1 MGLQFLNSKSS
12 FPAFVLFLSILKK
25 NMFMWCIV
33 YFLCVSDI
41 KVLCEEMQNSPVF
54 NYINNLSPIK
64 PVRSIPIAQTFGSL
78 SPSVYTPPHKGSRS
92 KRSLLKSYLLFSSSS
107 SLLIWNMF
115 SFCSHTYFSDPSK
128 ELVEEALLETIP
140 PEILKNDCISTPPRR
155 AAAND
160 GSCGDGETDLQR
172 MCDGNVKRKSDT
184 PDWDT
189 QFPDTPE
196 MLIYDTLNDSEADR
210 CFLPASSD
218 SKRRSCGGTKPRL
231 EPVSNSKELADV
243 SKKKLRILLNS
254 LVLDWSLFLWNY
266 SLLCVWQA
274 LHRGVRRRL
283 LDFEMPDKQ
292 TLEKYSSS
300 CVVPPP
306 STGLHLNAAFA
317 MSSKDTN
324 KYSLS
329 GNIKVGLQNSTTPV
343 LHSHDFAGENETGEA
358 AGQSVV
364 EEVQKSSL
372 ALVEMNQSSPK
383 KKRYVFT

>member
-1 MGLQFLNSKSS
+1 
-12 FPAFVLFLSILKK
+12 
-25 NMFMWCIV
+25 MWCIV
-33 YFLCVSDI
+33 YFFVCFWHQS
-41 KVLCEEMQNSPVF
+41 LCEEMQNSPVF

-64 PVRSIPIAQTFGSL
+64 PVRLIPIAQTFGSL
-78 SPSVYTPPHKGSRS
+78 SPSVYTPPHKGSRF

-184 PDWDT
+184 PDWET

-243 SKKKLRILLNS
+243 SKKNWEYYLKLWFLIDHYFSEIILFRVCLC
-254 LVLDWSLFLWNY
+254 VCDSLF
-266 SLLCVWQA
+266 
-274 LHRGVRRRL
+274 
-283 LDFEMPDKQ
+283 
-292 TLEKYSSS
+292 T
-300 CVVPPP
+300 
-306 STGLHLNAAFA
+306 
-317 MSSKDTN
+317 
-324 KYSLS
+324 
-329 GNIKVGLQNSTTPV
+329 
-343 LHSHDFAGENETGEA
+343 
-358 AGQSVV
+358 V
-364 EEVQKSSL
+364 E
-372 ALVEMNQSSPK
+372 
-383 KKRYVFT
+383 